1 MLEFSVFYRL
11 AASIGIGLIIGMQ
24 REHTYFDQSDRHPA
38 GVRTFTLVGL
48 GGAMAAFLAA
58 LMNSVAPFVTGFVVV
73 GLLLVASHIAFGL
86 SHRDIS
92 GENASTGNASGGNAS
107 GGNAPTTSGITTSV
121 ALVIVYLLG
130 GLCWYGQLLESCI
143 IMIVMLWILTAKE
156 QLHSFAKKLSKEDV
170 LATVKFAVISGLV
183 LPFLPNQAYGPPGL
197 EVLNP
202 HTIWLFVVFISGIG
216 FVGYVLIKIVGPGKG
231 IWLTGLLGGIAS
243 STALTLNLTSR
254 SRDNESYAPD
264 FTMGIVLSW
273 SVMYVRLYLICI
285 VLSGE
290 LAKPLALPLLLPVV
304 PGLAYAAFLKVRP
317 IRGHQEH
324 CGDFS
329 NPFKLGPAI
338 KFGIVFTCVMF
349 VANAARVY
357 LGSGALLACS
367 FLGGAAEMDA
377 VAFSVIDMHLKS
389 GLDIRNLVLAFLFA
403 SLANTLTKGGLVFFL
418 GAKSMRKAIV
428 PAVVLICAVTG
439 GLIAFYM

>member
-1 MLEFSVFYRL
+1 MLDFNIFYRL
-11 AASIGIGLIIGMQ
+11 AAAIGIGLIIGMQ
-24 REHTYFDQSDRHPA
+24 REHTYFDKSDRHPA

-48 GGAMAAFLAA
+48 GGAMAAFLSA
-58 LMNSVAPFVTGFVVV
+58 LMDSPAAFVTGFVVI
-73 GLLLVASHIAFGL
+73 GLLLMASHISFGL
-86 SHRDIS
+86 SRQDGADKHGDGS
-92 GENASTGNASGGNAS
+92 VSTTA
-107 GGNAPTTSGITTSV
+107 GITTSV

-130 GLCWYGQLLESCI
+130 ALCWYGRLLESCV
-143 IMIVMLWILTAKE
+143 IMIVLLWLLTAKE
-156 QLHSFAKKLSKEDV
+156 QLHSFAKKLSKEDI

-216 FVGYVLIKIVGPGKG
+216 FVGYVLIKLVGPGKG
-231 IWLTGLLGGIAS
+231 IWLTGVLGGIAS
-243 STALTLNLTSR
+243 STALTLNLAGR
-254 SRDNESYAPD
+254 SRENEDYAPD
-264 FTMGIVLSW
+264 FTLGIVLSW

-285 VLSGE
+285 VLSGA

-304 PGLAYAAFLKVRP
+304 PGLAYAAFLKIRS
-317 IRGHQEH
+317 IRGHREH
-324 CGDFS
+324 GGDFS

-338 KFGIVFTCVMF
+338 KFGVVFTCVMF

-377 VAFSVIDMHLKS
+377 VAFSVIDMHLKA
-389 GLDIRNLVLAFLFA
+389 GLDVRNLVLAFLFA

-418 GAKSMRKAIV
+418 GAKSMRKSIV
-428 PAVVLICAVTG
+428 PAVVLICAVTVALI
-439 GLIAFYM
+439 GLYI